1 MKDNTK
7 SCLALIL
14 GASGSGKTTIC
25 NKLEEKY
32 GLKAIPS
39 YTTREP
45 RTPDEKGHT
54 FITNEEFDKLEDI
67 IAYAE
72 TDGNRYAVTKEML
85 EDEQYSLYV
94 VDLTGLKYLHKNY
107 HGDRP
112 LVSFY
117 IDVSAYERFCRM
129 IDRKDDRT
137 PIDKMKAALNRI
149 EHDAVEFNRDEV
161 MKYVGFI
168 VENSNGKLNSNVA
181 YVNRICGLYGIGGK
195 DRVKE

>member
-25 NKLEEKY
+25 NELEEKY

-54 FITNEEFDKLEDI
+54 FISDCEFDNLKDI
-67 IAYAE
+67 LAYAE

-94 VDLTGLKYLHKNY
+94 IDLTGVKYLLEHYK
-107 HGDRP
+107 GDRP
-112 LVSFY
+112 LVSFF
-117 IDVSAYERFCRM
+117 IDTNVYDRFKRM

-137 PIDKMKAALNRI
+137 PIDKMKAALDRI
-149 EHDAVEFNRDEV
+149 EHDAVEFNRTEV
-161 MKYVGFI
+161 LKYVNFI
-168 VENSNGKLNSNVA
+168 VGNPDGKFDSTLA
-181 YVNRICGLYGIGGK
+181 YIKRICDLYGIGGGE
-195 DRVKE
+195 RIKE